1 MMNQGKNVYL
11 GTVDNILKAAILY
24 DIFAIQ
30 AKGKKA
36 KTNFSFTRKEICAML
51 MIPELKQAKRSSGDG
66 AERSF
71 SPTKIRNSNIID

>member
-1 MMNQGKNVYL
+1 MMNQGKNAYL

-36 KTNFSFTRKEICAML
+36 KTNFSFTRKEICAMF
-51 MIPELKQAKRSSGDG
+51 MIPELKEAKKST
-66 AERSF
+66 ERSQ
-71 SPTKIRNSNIID
+71 SPTKIRNSNIMD

>member
-1 MMNQGKNVYL
+1 MMNQGKNAYL

-36 KTNFSFTRKEICAML
+36 KTNFSFTRKEICAMF
-51 MIPELKQAKRSSGDG
+51 MIPELKEAKKSSGEG
-66 AERSF
+66 LQRSL
-71 SPTKIRNSNIID
+71 SPTKIRTSDIID